1 MLSIDEAIQRENKI
15 AEENQKIVDTQI
27 VFDDVSIPE
36 LYCDDTEV
44 IEEHLD
50 NYKKCVEYHE
60 QIAEWLEELKAYR
73 ENSNGYNKEDIELNR
88 NAMYNKAID
97 DLFEDANEMAIEVD
111 TGTYTLKAIGIGLLE
126 QIAEQLKAGGKN
138 EKERNAFDNAKQIVQ
153 EVAEEFA
160 ADINV
165 GTNGWIPCSYML
177 PEEEANVLLSLRSLD
192 VYTGFRANA
201 EGCFYIDGDGY
212 VEY

>member
-60 QIAEWLEELKAYR
+60 QIAEWLEELKVLRLQNHLGRDEALIAGR
-73 ENSNGYNKEDIELNR
+73 KEG
-88 NAMYNKAID
+88 YNKAID
-97 DLFEDANEMAIEVD
+97 DFVRFANTMPTVESEDGAIRPMW
-111 TGTYTLKAIGIGLLE
+111 LE
-126 QIAEQLKAGGKN
+126 EIAEQLKVGGEN
-138 EKERNAFDNAKQIVQ
+138 EQSI
-153 EVAEEFA
+153 
-160 ADINV
+160 
-165 GTNGWIPCSYML
+165 
-177 PEEEANVLLSLRSLD
+177 
-192 VYTGFRANA
+192 
-201 EGCFYIDGDGY
+201 
-212 VEY
+212 

>member
-1 MLSIDEAIQRENKI
+1 MTLAEAIQIENNI

-27 VFDDVSIPE
+27 VFDGVYISQ

-60 QIAEWLEELKAYR
+60 QISEWLEELKAYR

-97 DLFEDANEMAIEVD
+97 DLLEDSNEMAIEVD
-111 TGTYTLKAIGIGLLE
+111 TGTYTIKAIGIGLLQ

-138 EKERNAFDNAKQIVQ
+138 E
-153 EVAEEFA
+153 
-160 ADINV
+160 
-165 GTNGWIPCSYML
+165 
-177 PEEEANVLLSLRSLD
+177 
-192 VYTGFRANA
+192 
-201 EGCFYIDGDGY
+201 
-212 VEY
+212 